1 LASSNDPIKVCER
14 LQQWGAA
21 KWRNH

>member
-21 KWRNH
+21 KWRSH